1 MGLFLSF
8 LGGAAEQ
15 FTETLKESEK
25 TAKAEAALRTKALY
39 ENYAEVIKSNRK
51 LESDLKA
58 DVAFLQG
65 LNPNISQEQV
75 SALVFNRPV
84 MDMIKKKIEAGEV
97 NPKELDFATLT
108 GITEQNANPITA
120 TQRIESMFK
129 IPKATAAVETAMP
142 KGFFEGVSARQQKAA
157 EAQMSAALGVSM
169 EELRGARGFVP
180 TAPKVDGQ
188 INLEQ
193 LMKKPDFK
201 NIKDNAQV
209 ALVNALNTG
218 DEEKIKAATENVA
231 RIVSVEEQSQN
242 KDKTE
247 PQIQSELISK
257 IQAATDPKEKQL
269 LTNQLRQR
277 QVLAKLPGEGKSD
290 ADKISQSNLI
300 VTATKMRDAVL
311 TDMLPPGSF
320 VTVIDPNTGASTLNI
335 KELKQPELY
344 KQGVE
349 AGRSAIIK
357 EFTNPQT
364 GMPRS
369 EMHKNAMM
377 SVGIQFDQTGRP
389 VGGTVTPPPAP
400 SAGMP
405 APKTKAEYDAIPS
418 GTQYRD
424 TDGKVKIKR

>member
-39 ENYAEVIKSNRK
+39 ENYAEVVKSNRK

-389 VGGTVTPPPAP
+389 VGGGVAPPPEPA
-400 SAGMP
+400 AGMP
-405 APKTKAEYDAIPS
+405 APKTKAEYDAILS

>member
-39 ENYAEVIKSNRK
+39 ENYGEVVKNNRK
-51 LESDLKA
+51 LESELKA
-58 DVAFLQG
+58 DAAFLQT
-65 LNPNISQEQV
+65 LSPNISQDQV

-84 MDMIKKKIEAGEV
+84 MAMLKKKIEDGDV
-97 NPKELDFATLT
+97 NPATLDFATLT
-108 GITEQNANPITA
+108 GITEQNENPITA
-120 TQRIESMFK
+120 SQRIESMFK
-129 IPKATAAVETAMP
+129 LPKAAATVETAMP
-142 KGFFEGVSARQQKAA
+142 KGFFENVAARQRSEA
-157 EAQMSAALGVSM
+157 ETQMTAALGVSM
-169 EELRGARGFVP
+169 EELRGAKGFVP
-180 TAPKVDGQ
+180 TMPQVGGKID
-188 INLEQ
+188 LEQ
-193 LMKKPDFK
+193 FMKKPEFK
-201 NIKDNAQV
+201 DMKDKAQV
-209 ALVNALNTG
+209 TMLQALESG
-218 DEEKIKAATENVA
+218 DEAKIKTATETVT
-231 RIVSVEEQSQN
+231 RINMIEEQGRT

-247 PQIQSELISK
+247 AQIQSDLITR
-257 IQAATDPKEKQL
+257 IQSATDPKERQL

-277 QVLAKLPGEGKSD
+277 QVLAKLPGEGKTD
-290 ADKISQSNLI
+290 ADKITQSNLI

-311 TDMLPPGSF
+311 ADVLPPGSF
-320 VTVIDPNTGASTLNI
+320 VTVVDPNTGASTLNI

-344 KQGVE
+344 KKGVD
-349 AGRSAIIK
+349 AARGAIIK

-377 SVGIQFDQTGRP
+377 SVGISFDQTGRP
-389 VGGTVTPPPAP
+389 VSGDMAPPPAP
-400 SAGMP
+400 AAGMP

>member
-39 ENYAEVIKSNRK
+39 ENYAEVVKSNRK

-389 VGGTVTPPPAP
+389 VGGTMTPTPEPA
-400 SAGMP
+400 AGMP
-405 APKTKAEYDAIPS
+405 APKTKAEYDAILS